1 MPLGSA
7 KVGLFGAAGVS
18 TGGGDRGLKFLGM
31 FSNAPNYTVYNVIE
45 YITISSTGN
54 GTDFGDCARYGRQ
67 PVGASNGVTDRGLI
81 CGGTS
86 QGSGGSGGSGSKVN
100 IIEYVTI
107 SSAGDSSNF
116 GDYFGA
122 YAGDAGTQAG
132 GSNGSNDRA
141 IFALSNSND
150 LTQIGYNTVSSAGDT
165 QDFGNRTISQV
176 WGNNGAFC
184 SNGTNERGV
193 FLGGAAPAHTP
204 ESYDS
209 VHAYSHAQMTTMDYI
224 TINSA
229 GNATDFGDLTIQCCF
244 NSSCSNDTNERGISW
259 GGYYYTSPSS
269 GVTAY
274 PNVIQYITINSAG
287 NATDFG
293 DQLDNPD
300 ADEDNYLLA
309 HCVSNGV
316 NERGCHYGGDGW
328 NQNNH
333 TNMIQYITINST
345 GNATDFGDALL
356 QYGHCGS
363 TDNGFT

>member
-18 TGGGDRGLKFLGM
+18 AGGGDRGLKFLGM
-31 FSNAPNYTVYNVIE
+31 LSNAPNYAVYNVIE

-54 GTDFGDCARYGRQ
+54 GTDFGDASRYGRQ
-67 PVGASNGVTDRGLI
+67 PAGASNGVTDRGLI

-86 QGSGGSGGSGSKVN
+86 QGGDGTGGTGPKVN
-100 IIEYVTI
+100 TIEYVTI
-107 SSAGDSSNF
+107 TSAGDSSDF
-116 GDYFGA
+116 GDYFA
-122 YAGDAGTQAG
+122 AANAQDSVQAG

-141 IFALSNSND
+141 IFSLSNSSD
-150 LTQIGYNTVSSAGDT
+150 KTQIGYNTVSSAGDT
-165 QDFGNRTISQV
+165 QDFGDRTITQLN
-176 WGNNGAFC
+176 GNLGAFC

-193 FLGGAAPAHTP
+193 FLGGCAPAHG
-204 ESYDS
+204 DGA
-209 VHAYSHAQMTTMDYI
+209 HIYSHAQMKTMDYI

-229 GNATDFGDLTIQCCF
+229 GNATDFGDLSIMNCLM
-244 NSSCSNDTNERGISW
+244 SSCSNDTNERGISW
-259 GGYYYTSPSS
+259 GGYYYTAPTS
-269 GVTAY
+269 GTQTF
-274 PNVIQYITINSAG
+274 PNVIEYITINSAS

-300 ADEDNYLLA
+300 GDTNNYLLA
-309 HCVSNGV
+309 QCVSNGV

-328 NQNNH
+328 DQNND

>member
-7 KVGLFGAAGVS
+7 KVGLFGAAGAS
-18 TGGGDRGLKFLGM
+18 AGGGDRGLKFWGLL
-31 FSNAPNYTVYNVIE
+31 SNHPSYTMYNVIE

-54 GTDFGDCARYGRQ
+54 GTDFGDASAAGRQ
-67 PVGASNGVTDRGLI
+67 PAGASNGVTDRGLI
-81 CGGTS
+81 CGGQLSTW
-86 QGSGGSGGSGSKVN
+86 SKTN
-100 IIEYVTI
+100 TIEYVTI
-107 SSAGDSSNF
+107 SSASNSSDF
-116 GDYFGA
+116 GDYLA
-122 YAGDAGTQAG
+122 AAHAQDSTQAG

-141 IFALSNSND
+141 IFSLSNSSD
-150 LTQIGYNTVSSAGDT
+150 KTQIGYNTVSSAGNT
-165 QDFGNRTISQV
+165 QDFGDRTITQLS
-176 WGNNGAFC
+176 GNVGAFC

-193 FLGGAAPAHTP
+193 FLGGMAEAHTADP
-204 ESYDS
+204 SDQ
-209 VHAYSHAQMTTMDYI
+209 VHLYSHAQMKTMDYI

-229 GNATDFGDLTIQCCF
+229 GNATDFGDLSIMNCL

-259 GGYYYTSPSS
+259 GGYYYTAPS
-269 GVTAY
+269 GGAQTF
-274 PNVIQYITINSAG
+274 PNVIEYITINSAS

-300 ADEDNYLLA
+300 GDTNNYLLA
-309 HCVSNGV
+309 QCVSNGV

-328 NQNNH
+328 DQNNE